1 MKEVLDLIQKMRID
15 CGWDKTDTLP
25 ILIKSV
31 SIEASELLEAIQWDD
46 DTFKEEK
53 VKSELA
59 DVLMYALSIAIDN
72 NWDVEELLK
81 EKIEDVYK
89 RYLKNND

>member
-1 MKEVLDLIQKMRID
+1 MKEILDLIQKMRVD
-15 CGWDKTDTLP
+15 CGWNKTDTLP

-31 SIEASELLEAIQWDD
+31 SIEASELLETIQWDD
-46 DTFKEEK
+46 NNFKEET

-72 NWDVEELLK
+72 NWDVQQLLK
-81 EKIEDVYK
+81 EKIADVYK
-89 RYLKNND
+89 RYCPKDD

>member
-31 SIEASELLEAIQWDD
+31 SIEASELLETIQWDD

-81 EKIEDVYK
+81 EKIENVYK